1 MLRSLCLVFSLLF
14 LIYAGQL
21 TTHAVAGFPRT
32 RETGTRW
39 PWLGDR
45 AIGED
50 GFYLFTVPD
59 HMAREH
65 QTSYNYGQPATGFQ
79 PLATFM
85 WAGLDAVV
93 MRAGAASR
101 S

>member
-1 MLRSLCLVFSLLF
+1 
-14 LIYAGQL
+14 
-21 TTHAVAGFPRT
+21 
-32 RETGTRW
+32 
-39 PWLGDR
+39 
-45 AIGED
+45 
-50 GFYLFTVPD
+50 
-59 HMAREH
+59 MAREH
-65 QTSYNYGQPATGFQ
+65 QISYNYGQPATGFQ